1 MFLGRN
7 LGKDEEKSG
16 RMQPYFQTFSRL
28 VKSRFPN
35 IPIILTGGFRDRTS
49 IENALVSGDTDMVGI
64 ARPAAVNPHLA
75 LSTILNREIDDKN
88 ATFHHS
94 KVEAPWVVRQVGVTA
109 LNVHM
114 DNVSTSPVENPRRK

>member
-49 IENALVSGDTDMVGI
+49 IENALVSADMVGI